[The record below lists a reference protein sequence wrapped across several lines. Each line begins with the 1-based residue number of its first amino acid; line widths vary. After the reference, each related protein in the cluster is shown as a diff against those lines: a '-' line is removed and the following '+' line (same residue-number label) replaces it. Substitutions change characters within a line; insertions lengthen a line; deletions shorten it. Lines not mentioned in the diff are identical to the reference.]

1 MTKTDLYTSGGEFT
15 LPNGDNYIGG
25 FHIHVSQGAMVGSF
39 HKTEQHDLLTPV
51 NDQVRSY
58 VLGVQNELRR
68 NSSPII
74 PTVSSSGGS
83 GGSGGG
89 GY

>member
-15 LPNGDNYIGG
+15 LPNGENYIGG

-39 HKTEQHDLLTPV
+39 HKTEEHDLLTPV
-51 NDQVRSY
+51 NSRVRSY
-58 VLGVQNELRR
+58 VLSVQNELRINR
-68 NSSPII
+68 LPRISPS
-74 PTVSSSGGS
+74 VSS

-89 GY
+89 GGGGY

>member
-74 PTVSSSGGS
+74 PAVSSSGGS

>member
-51 NDQVRSY
+51 NSQVRSY
-58 VLGVQNELRR
+58 VLSVQNELKR
-68 NSSPII
+68 NPL
-74 PTVSSSGGS
+74 PRPSSSV
-83 GGSGGG
+83 SGGG
-89 GY
+89 GGY

>member
-39 HKTEQHDLLTPV
+39 HKTEEHDLLTPV
-51 NDQVRSY
+51 NSQVRSY

-68 NSSPII
+68 NPSPII
-74 PTVSSSGGS
+74 PTVSSSGG
-83 GGSGGG
+83 GGGGGGG

>member
-25 FHIHVSQGAMVGSF
+25 FHIHVSKGAMVGSF

-68 NSSPII
+68 NPSPII
-74 PTVSSSGGS
+74 PTVSSSGG
-83 GGSGGG
+83 GGGGGGG